1 MVSKDVKAISVWRT
15 VCSTVASL
23 AAIATIIVL
32 GVTVLHEVLKDFRK
46 EEVKDEGNNVELM
59 GDDLQSEGS

>member
-1 MVSKDVKAISVWRT
+1 MLRRT

-23 AAIATIIVL
+23 AAIATIVL

-46 EEVKDEGNNVELM
+46 EEVKDEGNDVDLM
-59 GDDLQSEGS
+59 GDDMQSEGS